1 LGNGLGQLASTAKR
15 GASSARAVA
24 ENTAATSKVAHSL
37 IILLPFSVILRGQSF
52 GLACQGPIFLGQLHE
67 RVSELRPFRE
77 QCFPVAL
84 FGAFEQFFELEQVQ
98 MAAPEVVSKK

>member
-1 LGNGLGQLASTAKR
+1 
-15 GASSARAVA
+15 
-24 ENTAATSKVAHSL
+24 
-37 IILLPFSVILRGQSF
+37 VILRGQSF
-52 GLACQGPIFLGQLHE
+52 GFARQRPIFLGQLHE
-67 RVSELRPFRE
+67 RVSELRPLRE